1 MEKGQTVKIGWE
13 KARIFWIGPCKFNEG
28 NTRVGAKTSD
38 GRTLWAD
45 ASKVTTDLRSAAG
58 RNFDRMSADI
68 VARNKRRSARE
79 IIAETGMEGTYAA
92 TAMLM
97 AEMDP
102 APDGNP
108 DFWDNWKEEMKEGMW
123 D

>member
-1 MEKGQTVKIGWE
+1 MRKGDWVKMPSGE
-13 KARIFWIGPCKFNEG
+13 KAKVFWTGPCKFNEG
-28 NTRVGAKTSD
+28 STRIGAKTSN
-38 GRTLWAD
+38 GGVLWAD

-58 RNFDRMSADI
+58 RNFD
-68 VARNKRRSARE
+68 ARNKPRRSARE

-97 AEMDP
+97 AEMCP

-108 DFWDNWKEEMKEGMW
+108 DFWDNWKEEMKDGMW